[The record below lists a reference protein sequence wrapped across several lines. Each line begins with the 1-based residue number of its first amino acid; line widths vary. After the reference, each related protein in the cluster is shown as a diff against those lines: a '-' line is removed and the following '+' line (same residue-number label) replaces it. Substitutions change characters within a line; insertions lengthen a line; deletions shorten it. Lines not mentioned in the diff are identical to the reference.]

1 MFGLLECQPVLGYDR
16 SWLVLDLRMQCYDQA
31 YWYFGMVALFTL
43 TVYSTGMPVWFLVTL
58 QQRRHRLDEAKA
70 VVMKRYSAWRAH
82 LKRAADLRIPEEDMA
97 GAQELVRV
105 DADILFMHSQFDKFR
120 KEWDGFEFIYEDY
133 QTRFYYWELV
143 EIVRKQLIV
152 AFSSIL
158 SIMGDG
164 YDTIFGCVVSYVFF
178 ALHCGVLPY
187 IEARENFIKGGE
199 IGVTYLV
206 LFLQLLR
213 MLAENDDSYD
223 KGTLG
228 MLSAGTTFI
237 FVIVVGISLV
247 WNFRAGME
255 ELEAMK
261 EEAEAE
267 SSGETGTLDIYSVF
281 FAVKLVNKCVRNRLH
296 KRYEW
301 DKGSSIGGDSLLS
314 SRAASS
320 AGRDSLSA
328 RGSHHLLDDVDSDDD
343 RGIATTLMQP
353 HVKKRWM
360 RLLDQLLLIEGL
372 PEPDFSSQDEEI
384 GMLSEDTASV
394 LDDMFADPTDDD
406 VSDFSSDGDSAASN
420 VSLDV
425 SRPPRRTPGTN
436 PQAAGDFSEEGVGI
450 DRVDWEG

>member
-1 MFGLLECQPVLGYDR
+1 M
-16 SWLVLDLRMQCYDQA
+16 
-31 YWYFGMVALFTL
+31 
-43 TVYSTGMPVWFLVTL
+43 
-58 QQRRHRLDEAKA
+58 
-70 VVMKRYSAWRAH
+70 
-82 LKRAADLRIPEEDMA
+82 
-97 GAQELVRV
+97 
-105 DADILFMHSQFDKFR
+105 
-120 KEWDGFEFIYEDY
+120 
-133 QTRFYYWELV
+133 
-143 EIVRKQLIV
+143 
-152 AFSSIL
+152 
-158 SIMGDG
+158 
-164 YDTIFGCVVSYVFF
+164 
-178 ALHCGVLPY
+178 
-187 IEARENFIKGGE
+187 
-199 IGVTYLV
+199 
-206 LFLQLLR
+206 
-213 MLAENDDSYD
+213 
-223 KGTLG
+223 
-228 MLSAGTTFI
+228 
-237 FVIVVGISLV
+237 
-247 WNFRAGME
+247 
-255 ELEAMK
+255 
-261 EEAEAE
+261 
-267 SSGETGTLDIYSVF
+267 
-281 FAVKLVNKCVRNRLH
+281 RNRLH